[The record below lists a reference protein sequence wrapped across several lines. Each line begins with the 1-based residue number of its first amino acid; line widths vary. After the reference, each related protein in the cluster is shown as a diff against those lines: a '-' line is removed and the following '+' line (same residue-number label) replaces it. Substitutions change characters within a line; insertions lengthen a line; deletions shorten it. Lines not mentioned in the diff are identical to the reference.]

1 MHENLVA
8 YFADNIAKTFLK
20 INENKI
26 TVERNIPIVW
36 DEYPFKILT
45 IIAGRLLMAFSSTKK
60 DNDKG
65 KSAKLTLSKNP
76 DNINIIK
83 KVKAERKK
91 IVFTN
96 GCFDLLHVGHIRY
109 LAQAKKL
116 GNFLII
122 GLNSDSSV
130 KELKGEDRPINSFED
145 RATLLSAIKS
155 VDLVIMFEEQT
166 PENLIKDIVPDIL
179 VKGGD
184 YNIEDIVG
192 YQTVIQNGGQVKTLS
207 FYDGYSST
215 NYINKI
221 KKH

>member
-1 MHENLVA
+1 MQFLLK
-8 YFADNIAKTFLK
+8 DNIEI
-20 INENKI
+20 IN
-26 TVERNIPIVW
+26 R
-36 DEYPFKILT
+36 
-45 IIAGRLLMAFSSTKK
+45 
-60 DNDKG
+60 
-65 KSAKLTLSKNP
+65 
-76 DNINIIK
+76 IK
-83 KVKAERKK
+83 ADRKK

-109 LAQAKKL
+109 LAQAKRL
-116 GNFLII
+116 GDFLII

-130 KELKGEDRPINSFED
+130 KELKGKDRPINSFED
-145 RATLLSAIKS
+145 RATLLSAIES

-192 YQTVIQNGGQVKTLS
+192 YQTVMQNGGQVKTLS

-221 KKH
+221 KKR

>member
-1 MHENLVA
+1 MQFLIK
-8 YFADNIAKTFLK
+8 DNIEI
-20 INENKI
+20 INRI
-26 TVERNIPIVW
+26 
-36 DEYPFKILT
+36 
-45 IIAGRLLMAFSSTKK
+45 
-60 DNDKG
+60 
-65 KSAKLTLSKNP
+65 
-76 DNINIIK
+76 
-83 KVKAERKK
+83 KAERKK

-116 GNFLII
+116 GDFLII

-130 KELKGEDRPINSFED
+130 KELKGENRPINSFED
-145 RATLLSAIKS
+145 RATLLSAIES
-155 VDLVIMFEEQT
+155 VDLVVMFEEQT
-166 PENLIKDIVPDIL
+166 PKNLIKDIVPDIL

-192 YQTVIQNGGQVKTLS
+192 YQTVMQNGGQVKTLS

-221 KKH
+221 KKR

>member
-1 MHENLVA
+1 MQFLLKN
-8 YFADNIAKTFLK
+8 NIEI
-20 INENKI
+20 INRI
-26 TVERNIPIVW
+26 
-36 DEYPFKILT
+36 
-45 IIAGRLLMAFSSTKK
+45 
-60 DNDKG
+60 
-65 KSAKLTLSKNP
+65 
-76 DNINIIK
+76 
-83 KVKAERKK
+83 KAERKK

-116 GNFLII
+116 GDFLII

-145 RATLLSAIKS
+145 RASLLSAIES
-155 VDLVIMFEEQT
+155 VDLVVMFEEQT

-192 YQTVIQNGGQVKTLS
+192 YQTVMQNGGQVKTLS
-207 FYDGYSST
+207 FYEGYSST

-221 KKH
+221 KKR

>member
-1 MHENLVA
+1 MK
-8 YFADNIAKTFLK
+8 FSLK
-20 INENKI
+20 
-26 TVERNIPIVW
+26 
-36 DEYPFKILT
+36 
-45 IIAGRLLMAFSSTKK
+45 
-60 DNDKG
+60 
-65 KSAKLTLSKNP
+65 

-184 YNIEDIVG
+184 YNLEDIVG
-192 YQTVIQNGGQVKTLS
+192 YQTVMQNGGQVKTLS

-221 KKH
+221 KKR

>member
-1 MHENLVA
+1 MQFLLK
-8 YFADNIAKTFLK
+8 DNIE
-20 INENKI
+20 I
-26 TVERNIPIVW
+26 
-36 DEYPFKILT
+36 
-45 IIAGRLLMAFSSTKK
+45 
-60 DNDKG
+60 
-65 KSAKLTLSKNP
+65 
-76 DNINIIK
+76 INII
-83 KVKAERKK
+83 KAERKK

-116 GNFLII
+116 GDFLII

-145 RATLLSAIKS
+145 RATLLSAIES
-155 VDLVIMFEEQT
+155 VDSVIMFEEQT
-166 PENLIKDIVPDIL
+166 PENLIKNIVPDIL

-221 KKH
+221 KKR

>member
-1 MHENLVA
+1 MQFLLN
-8 YFADNIAKTFLK
+8 DNIEI
-20 INENKI
+20 INRI
-26 TVERNIPIVW
+26 
-36 DEYPFKILT
+36 
-45 IIAGRLLMAFSSTKK
+45 K
-60 DNDKG
+60 DQ
-65 KSAKLTLSKNP
+65 
-76 DNINIIK
+76 
-83 KVKAERKK
+83 RKK

-116 GNFLII
+116 GDFLII

-145 RATLLSAIKS
+145 RATLLSAIES

-192 YQTVIQNGGQVKTLS
+192 YQTVMQNGGQVKTLS

-221 KKH
+221 KKR

>member
-1 MHENLVA
+1 M
-8 YFADNIAKTFLK
+8 
-20 INENKI
+20 
-26 TVERNIPIVW
+26 
-36 DEYPFKILT
+36 
-45 IIAGRLLMAFSSTKK
+45 
-60 DNDKG
+60 
-65 KSAKLTLSKNP
+65 
-76 DNINIIK
+76 
-83 KVKAERKK
+83 
-91 IVFTN
+91 
-96 GCFDLLHVGHIRY
+96 HVGHIRY

-116 GNFLII
+116 GDFLII

-145 RATLLSAIKS
+145 RATLLLAIES
-155 VDLVIMFEEQT
+155 VDSVIMFEEQT

-221 KKH
+221 KKR

>member
-1 MHENLVA
+1 MQFLLK
-8 YFADNIAKTFLK
+8 DNIEI
-20 INENKI
+20 INRI
-26 TVERNIPIVW
+26 
-36 DEYPFKILT
+36 
-45 IIAGRLLMAFSSTKK
+45 
-60 DNDKG
+60 
-65 KSAKLTLSKNP
+65 
-76 DNINIIK
+76 
-83 KVKAERKK
+83 KAERKK

-116 GNFLII
+116 GDFLII

-145 RATLLSAIKS
+145 RATLLSAIES
-155 VDLVIMFEEQT
+155 VDSVIMFEEQT

-192 YQTVIQNGGQVKTLS
+192 YQTVMQNGGQVKTLS
-207 FYDGYSST
+207 FYDGYSTT
-215 NYINKI
+215 NYIKKINKP
-221 KKH
+221 

>member
-1 MHENLVA
+1 MQFLLKN
-8 YFADNIAKTFLK
+8 NIEI
-20 INENKI
+20 IN
-26 TVERNIPIVW
+26 R
-36 DEYPFKILT
+36 
-45 IIAGRLLMAFSSTKK
+45 TK
-60 DNDKG
+60 D
-65 KSAKLTLSKNP
+65 
-76 DNINIIK
+76 
-83 KVKAERKK
+83 ERKK

-109 LAQAKKL
+109 LAQAKRV
-116 GNFLII
+116 GDFLII

-130 KELKGEDRPINSFED
+130 KKLKGKDRPINSFED
-145 RATLLSAIKS
+145 RATLLSAIES

-192 YQTVIQNGGQVKTLS
+192 YQTVMQNGGQVKTLS

-221 KKH
+221 KKR

>member
-1 MHENLVA
+1 MRFLLK
-8 YFADNIAKTFLK
+8 DNIEI
-20 INENKI
+20 INRI
-26 TVERNIPIVW
+26 
-36 DEYPFKILT
+36 
-45 IIAGRLLMAFSSTKK
+45 
-60 DNDKG
+60 
-65 KSAKLTLSKNP
+65 
-76 DNINIIK
+76 
-83 KVKAERKK
+83 KAERKK

-96 GCFDLLHVGHIRY
+96 GCFDLLHVGHVRY

-116 GNFLII
+116 GDFLII

-145 RATLLSAIKS
+145 RATLLSAIES

-192 YQTVIQNGGQVKTLS
+192 YQTVMQNGGQVKTLS

-221 KKH
+221 KKR

>member
-1 MHENLVA
+1 MRFLLK
-8 YFADNIAKTFLK
+8 DNIEI
-20 INENKI
+20 INRI
-26 TVERNIPIVW
+26 
-36 DEYPFKILT
+36 
-45 IIAGRLLMAFSSTKK
+45 
-60 DNDKG
+60 
-65 KSAKLTLSKNP
+65 
-76 DNINIIK
+76 
-83 KVKAERKK
+83 KAERKK

-96 GCFDLLHVGHIRY
+96 GCFDLLHVGHVRY

-116 GNFLII
+116 GDFLII

-145 RATLLSAIKS
+145 RATLLSAIES
-155 VDLVIMFEEQT
+155 VDSVIMFEEQT

-192 YQTVIQNGGQVKTLS
+192 YQTVMQNGGQVKTLS

-221 KKH
+221 KKP

>member
-1 MHENLVA
+1 MRFLLK
-8 YFADNIAKTFLK
+8 DNIEI
-20 INENKI
+20 INRI
-26 TVERNIPIVW
+26 
-36 DEYPFKILT
+36 
-45 IIAGRLLMAFSSTKK
+45 
-60 DNDKG
+60 
-65 KSAKLTLSKNP
+65 KNQ
-76 DNINIIK
+76 
-83 KVKAERKK
+83 RKK

-116 GNFLII
+116 GDFLII

-145 RATLLSAIKS
+145 RATLLSAIES

-192 YQTVIQNGGQVKTLS
+192 YQIVIQNGGQVKTLN

-215 NYINKI
+215 NYIDKINKR
-221 KKH
+221 

>member
-1 MHENLVA
+1 MQFLLKN
-8 YFADNIAKTFLK
+8 NIEI
-20 INENKI
+20 INRI
-26 TVERNIPIVW
+26 
-36 DEYPFKILT
+36 
-45 IIAGRLLMAFSSTKK
+45 
-60 DNDKG
+60 
-65 KSAKLTLSKNP
+65 
-76 DNINIIK
+76 
-83 KVKAERKK
+83 KAERKK

-109 LAQAKKL
+109 LAQAKRL
-116 GNFLII
+116 GDFLII

-145 RATLLSAIKS
+145 RATLLSAIES

-166 PENLIKDIVPDIL
+166 PENLIKDIVPNIL

-192 YQTVIQNGGQVKTLS
+192 YQTVMQNGGQVKTLS

-221 KKH
+221 KKR

>member
-1 MHENLVA
+1 MQFLLK
-8 YFADNIAKTFLK
+8 DNIEI
-20 INENKI
+20 INRI
-26 TVERNIPIVW
+26 
-36 DEYPFKILT
+36 
-45 IIAGRLLMAFSSTKK
+45 
-60 DNDKG
+60 
-65 KSAKLTLSKNP
+65 
-76 DNINIIK
+76 
-83 KVKAERKK
+83 KAERKK

-96 GCFDLLHVGHIRY
+96 GCFDLLHVGHVRY

-116 GNFLII
+116 GDFLII

-130 KELKGEDRPINSFED
+130 KELKGEDRPINSFKD
-145 RATLLSAIKS
+145 RATLLSAIES

-192 YQTVIQNGGQVKTLS
+192 YQTVVQNGGQVKTLS

-221 KKH
+221 KKR

>member
-1 MHENLVA
+1 MRFLLK
-8 YFADNIAKTFLK
+8 DNIEI
-20 INENKI
+20 INRI
-26 TVERNIPIVW
+26 
-36 DEYPFKILT
+36 
-45 IIAGRLLMAFSSTKK
+45 
-60 DNDKG
+60 
-65 KSAKLTLSKNP
+65 
-76 DNINIIK
+76 
-83 KVKAERKK
+83 KAERKK

-96 GCFDLLHVGHIRY
+96 GCFDLLHVGHVRC

-116 GNFLII
+116 GDFLII

-145 RATLLSAIKS
+145 RATLLSAIES
-155 VDLVIMFEEQT
+155 VDSVIMFEEQT

-192 YQTVIQNGGQVKTLS
+192 YQTVMQNGGQVKTLS

-221 KKH
+221 KKR

>member
-1 MHENLVA
+1 MQFLLK
-8 YFADNIAKTFLK
+8 DNIEI
-20 INENKI
+20 IN
-26 TVERNIPIVW
+26 R
-36 DEYPFKILT
+36 
-45 IIAGRLLMAFSSTKK
+45 
-60 DNDKG
+60 
-65 KSAKLTLSKNP
+65 
-76 DNINIIK
+76 IK
-83 KVKAERKK
+83 ADRKK

-116 GNFLII
+116 GDFLII

-130 KELKGEDRPINSFED
+130 KELKGEDRPINSLED
-145 RATLLSAIKS
+145 RATLLSAIES
-155 VDLVIMFEEQT
+155 VNLVVMFEEQT

-192 YQTVIQNGGQVKTLS
+192 YQTVMQNGGQVKTLS

-221 KKH
+221 KKR

>member
-1 MHENLVA
+1 MQFLLK
-8 YFADNIAKTFLK
+8 DNIDI
-20 INENKI
+20 INRI
-26 TVERNIPIVW
+26 
-36 DEYPFKILT
+36 
-45 IIAGRLLMAFSSTKK
+45 
-60 DNDKG
+60 
-65 KSAKLTLSKNP
+65 
-76 DNINIIK
+76 
-83 KVKAERKK
+83 KAERKK

-116 GNFLII
+116 GDFLII

-130 KELKGEDRPINSFED
+130 RELKGKNRPINSFED
-145 RATLLSAIKS
+145 RATLLSAMKS

-192 YQTVIQNGGQVKTLS
+192 YQTVMQNGGQVKTLS

-221 KKH
+221 KKR